1 MKCCENL
8 KLRTAKSEENLIEI
22 ILAFIHA
29 KHYLAY
35 SNSIESS
42 VIGRKLELFDIT

>member
-8 KLRTAKSEENLIEI
+8 KLRTARSEENLIEI
-22 ILAFIHA
+22 ILVLIHA

-35 SNSIESS
+35 SNRIESS
-42 VIGRKLELFDIT
+42 VVGRKLEVFDIT